1 MWLATLETLGH
12 RLSRETEEFDFHP
25 SCITSKGLSYRPA
38 NMSSVQHDQDLSQ
51 KSGKEANAQTAPSK
65 PALPPNVSIFSPK
78 DPSASK
84 AVLDGR
90 IFSRLTT
97 SSQTEP
103 PQLAAALKAS
113 PGVSEAFCLTHGAA
127 VLVFDAE
134 RPGVDLKDS
143 HHEHVRAVCL
153 ALKDADISL
162 SISGCVFDAT
172 EVVKAGFQLDG
183 LSRGAVMVVD
193 LMHEDDDESD
203 SDSGDDEDAEAILMG
218 GDSGAVVS

>member
-1 MWLATLETLGH
+1 
-12 RLSRETEEFDFHP
+12 
-25 SCITSKGLSYRPA
+25 
-38 NMSSVQHDQDLSQ
+38 MSPVNGQ
-51 KSGKEANAQTAPSK
+51 EAAPSK

-78 DPSASK
+78 DPSAST
-84 AVLDGR
+84 AVLNSH

-103 PQLAAALKAS
+103 SQLAAALAAS
-113 PGVSEAFCLTHGAA
+113 PRVSETFCLSHGPA

-134 RPGVDLKDS
+134 KPGVDLKDS

-162 SISGCVFDAT
+162 SISGCVFDTA

-193 LMHEDDDESD
+193 LMHEDEDED
-203 SDSGDDEDAEAILMG
+203 DSGDDEDAEAILMA
-218 GDSGAVVS
+218 GDPGEVVS

>member
-1 MWLATLETLGH
+1 MSTGETNH
-12 RLSRETEEFDFHP
+12 TASR
-25 SCITSKGLSYRPA
+25 
-38 NMSSVQHDQDLSQ
+38 
-51 KSGKEANAQTAPSK
+51 SGKETTAQAAPSK
-65 PALPPNVSIFSPK
+65 PTLPPNVSIFSPA

-84 AVLDGR
+84 AVLNGR
-90 IFSRLTT
+90 VFSRLTT

-103 PQLAAALKAS
+103 SQLATALKTSA
-113 PGVSEAFCLTHGAA
+113 GVSETFCLSHGAA

-134 RPGVDLKDS
+134 QPGVDLKDS
-143 HHEHVRAVCL
+143 HHDHVRAVCL

-172 EVVKAGFQLDG
+172 DVLKAGFQLDE

-193 LMHEDDDESD
+193 LMHEDDDDSG

-218 GDSGAVVS
+218 GDSGEVVS

>member
-1 MWLATLETLGH
+1 
-12 RLSRETEEFDFHP
+12 
-25 SCITSKGLSYRPA
+25 
-38 NMSSVQHDQDLSQ
+38 MSSVN
-51 KSGKEANAQTAPSK
+51 GKEADAQSAPSK
-65 PALPPNVSIFSPK
+65 PSLPPNVSIFSPK

-84 AVLDGR
+84 AVLNGH

-103 PQLAAALKAS
+103 SKLAAALAAS
-113 PGVSEAFCLTHGAA
+113 SRVSEAFCLSHGPA

-134 RPGVDLKDS
+134 KPGVDLKDS

-172 EVVKAGFQLDG
+172 EGVKAGFQLDG

-193 LMHEDDDESD
+193 LMHEDDEDDSD
-203 SDSGDDEDAEAILMG
+203 SDSGDDGDAEAILMG
-218 GDSGAVVS
+218 GDSAEVVS

>member
-1 MWLATLETLGH
+1 MEHNQG
-12 RLSRETEEFDFHP
+12 
-25 SCITSKGLSYRPA
+25 
-38 NMSSVQHDQDLSQ
+38 VSQ
-51 KSGKEANAQTAPSK
+51 EGGKETNSQTAPNK

-84 AVLDGR
+84 AVLNGR

-103 PQLAAALKAS
+103 SQLAAALDKAS
-113 PGVSEAFCLTHGAA
+113 PGVSEAFCLTHGGAI
-127 VLVFDAE
+127 LVFDTE
-134 RPGVDLKDS
+134 QPGVDLKDS

-162 SISGCVFDAT
+162 SISGCVFDAA
-172 EVVKAGFQLDG
+172 EAVKAGFQLDG

-193 LMHEDDDESD
+193 LMHEEDEGSD

-218 GDSGAVVS
+218 GDSGEVVS

>member
-1 MWLATLETLGH
+1 
-12 RLSRETEEFDFHP
+12 
-25 SCITSKGLSYRPA
+25 
-38 NMSSVQHDQDLSQ
+38 MSSVDHNQGASPKGD
-51 KSGKEANAQTAPSK
+51 KEANSQAVPSK
-65 PALPPNVSIFSPK
+65 PVLPPNVSIFSPK
-78 DPSASK
+78 DHGASK
-84 AVLDGR
+84 AVLGGH

-103 PQLAAALKAS
+103 SQLAAALKTS
-113 PGVSEAFCLTHGAA
+113 SGVSEAFCLSHGGA

-162 SISGCVFDAT
+162 SISGCVFDAA
-172 EVVKAGFQLDG
+172 EAVKAGFQLDG
-183 LSRGAVMVVD
+183 LSRSAVMVVD
-193 LMHEDDDESD
+193 LMHEDDDGSD

-218 GDSGAVVS
+218 GDSGEVVS

>member
-1 MWLATLETLGH
+1 
-12 RLSRETEEFDFHP
+12 
-25 SCITSKGLSYRPA
+25 
-38 NMSSVQHDQDLSQ
+38 MSSTEHNQDVSQ
-51 KSGKEANAQTAPSK
+51 GNKETNAQAVPSK
-65 PALPPNVSIFSPK
+65 PALPHNVSIFSPK

-84 AVLDGR
+84 AVLNGH

-103 PQLAAALKAS
+103 SQLAAALKAS
-113 PGVSEAFCLTHGAA
+113 AAVSEAFCLSHGGA

-134 RPGVDLKDS
+134 QPGMDLKDS
-143 HHEHVRAVCL
+143 HHDHVRAVCL

-162 SISGCVFDAT
+162 SISGCVFDAA

-193 LMHEDDDESD
+193 LMHEDEDD

-218 GDSGAVVS
+218 GDSGEVVS

>member
-1 MWLATLETLGH
+1 
-12 RLSRETEEFDFHP
+12 
-25 SCITSKGLSYRPA
+25 
-38 NMSSVQHDQDLSQ
+38 MSSTEHQQNVSQ
-51 KSGKEANAQTAPSK
+51 EGGKEANSQAVPSK

-84 AVLDGR
+84 AVLNGR

-103 PQLAAALKAS
+103 SQLAAALKAS
-113 PGVSEAFCLTHGAA
+113 SGVSEAFCLTHGGAA
-127 VLVFDAE
+127 LVFDTE
-134 RPGVDLKDS
+134 QPGVELKDS

-162 SISGCVFDAT
+162 SISGCVFDAE

-183 LSRGAVMVVD
+183 MSRGAVMVVD
-193 LMHEDDDESD
+193 LMHEDDDGSD

-218 GDSGAVVS
+218 GDSGEVVS

>member
-1 MWLATLETLGH
+1 
-12 RLSRETEEFDFHP
+12 
-25 SCITSKGLSYRPA
+25 
-38 NMSSVQHDQDLSQ
+38 MSVN
-51 KSGKEANAQTAPSK
+51 GKEADARATPGGKPS
-65 PALPPNVSIFSPK
+65 LPPNVSIFSPK

-84 AVLDGR
+84 AVLNGHV
-90 IFSRLTT
+90 FSRLTT

-103 PQLAAALKAS
+103 SKLAAALAAS
-113 PGVSEAFCLTHGAA
+113 PGVSEAFCLSHGPA
-127 VLVFDAE
+127 VLVFDPE

-193 LMHEDDDESD
+193 LMHEDDDDDDTDS
-203 SDSGDDEDAEAILMG
+203 SDSGADEDAEAILMG
-218 GDSGAVVS
+218 GESGEVVS

>member
-1 MWLATLETLGH
+1 
-12 RLSRETEEFDFHP
+12 
-25 SCITSKGLSYRPA
+25 
-38 NMSSVQHDQDLSQ
+38 MSSVND
-51 KSGKEANAQTAPSK
+51 KEADTQAAPSK
-65 PALPPNVSIFSPK
+65 PSLPPNVSIFSPK

-84 AVLDGR
+84 AVLNGH

-103 PQLAAALKAS
+103 SQLAAALVAS
-113 PGVSEAFCLTHGAA
+113 AGVSEAFCLTHGPAI
-127 VLVFDAE
+127 LVFDAE
-134 RPGVDLKDS
+134 KPGVDLKDS

-193 LMHEDDDESD
+193 LMHEDDESN

-218 GDSGAVVS
+218 GDSGEVVS

>member
-1 MWLATLETLGH
+1 
-12 RLSRETEEFDFHP
+12 
-25 SCITSKGLSYRPA
+25 
-38 NMSSVQHDQDLSQ
+38 MSSAEHNKNVPQ
-51 KSGKEANAQTAPSK
+51 SGKEANPQAAPSK

-78 DPSASK
+78 DHSASN
-84 AVLDGR
+84 AVLNGH

-103 PQLAAALKAS
+103 SRLASALKAS
-113 PGVSEAFCLTHGAA
+113 PGVSEAFCLTHGPA

-134 RPGVDLKDS
+134 QPGVDLKDS

-162 SISGCVFDAT
+162 SISGCVFDAG

-183 LSRGAVMVVD
+183 LSRGSVMVVD
-193 LMHEDDDESD
+193 LMHEEDDGSD

-218 GDSGAVVS
+218 GDSGEVVS

>member
-1 MWLATLETLGH
+1 
-12 RLSRETEEFDFHP
+12 
-25 SCITSKGLSYRPA
+25 
-38 NMSSVQHDQDLSQ
+38 MSSAEHNQGVSQ
-51 KSGKEANAQTAPSK
+51 SNKETNAQAAPNK

-84 AVLDGR
+84 AVLSGR

-103 PQLAAALKAS
+103 SRLAAALEAS
-113 PGVSEAFCLTHGAA
+113 AGVSEAFCLSHGGA

-134 RPGVDLKDS
+134 RPGADLKDG
-143 HHEHVRAVCL
+143 HHDHVRAVCL

-162 SISGCVFDAT
+162 SISGCVFDAA

-193 LMHEDDDESD
+193 LMHEDDDSD

-218 GDSGAVVS
+218 GDSGEVVS